1 MKKIYANFILLSIG
15 FLFFCGCASLKET
28 GKKVWGSSIEHLE
41 KERSHGR
48 VQNFALSLDRCFL
61 EVEKLMTATGA
72 QVYLKDEQKRFLA
85 AMNFKG
91 HVDTTQAGIFF
102 TRLEDSK
109 TKVEVSSMSPKLVD
123 DVSEIIFTGLKEFKT
138 D

>member
-1 MKKIYANFILLSIG
+1 MKKIYVNSICLIIG
-15 FLFFCGCASLKET
+15 FFFFHGCASLKET

-41 KERSHGR
+41 KERSRGQA
-48 VQNFALSLDRCFL
+48 QNFALSLDKCFV
-61 EVEKLMTATGA
+61 EAEKLITATGA
-72 QVYLKDEQKRFLA
+72 QVYLKDEQKGFLA

-102 TRLEDSK
+102 TRLEDAK
-109 TKVEVSSMSPKLVD
+109 TKVEIASMSPKLVD